1 MPQTATKRSP
11 SDQPRTQAER
21 TALAESRMVGAA
33 IDLLNSAGI
42 QGTTLVAI
50 GEIAGYS
57 RGLATHHFGSK
68 AGLFRTVLKRV
79 SSAWNEELVRK
90 LDGKTGLQAMTT
102 AIESHLAHALK
113 HPEYIRAQN
122 ILWGAALD
130 PSSEFKPNVAEFM
143 RIQRESVAAWVR
155 GGQALG
161 EIGED
166 ISAERIAEQFY
177 GGLIGINNQWL
188 VSPDFDLTAAY
199 EDFKYNMVRLVSAR
213 DTEERI

>member
-1 MPQTATKRSP
+1 MKSP
-11 SDQPRTQAER
+11 SDHPRTQAER

-57 RGLATHHFGSK
+57 RGLASHHFGSK

-90 LDGKTGLQAMTT
+90 LKGKTGLQAMTT
-102 AIESHLAHALK
+102 AIESHLAHALRY
-113 HPEYIRAQN
+113 PEYIRAQN

-143 RIQRESVAAWVR
+143 RIQRESVAAWVK
-155 GGQALG
+155 GGQTLG
-161 EIGED
+161 DIRED
-166 ISAERIAEQFY
+166 IIAERFAEQFY

-188 VSPDFDLTAAY
+188 VSPDFDLAAAY
-199 EDFKYNMVRLVSAR
+199 ENFKHNMVRLVSAR
-213 DTEERI
+213 DTEERL

>member
-1 MPQTATKRSP
+1 MKSP
-11 SDQPRTQAER
+11 SDHPRTQAER

-57 RGLATHHFGSK
+57 RGLASHHFGSK

-90 LDGKTGLQAMTT
+90 LKGKTGLQAMTT
-102 AIESHLAHALK
+102 AIESHLAHALRY
-113 HPEYIRAQN
+113 PEYIRAQN

-143 RIQRESVAAWVR
+143 RIQRESVAAWVK
-155 GGQALG
+155 GGQTLG
-161 EIGED
+161 DIRED
-166 ISAERIAEQFY
+166 IIAERFAEQFY

-188 VSPDFDLTAAY
+188 VSPDFDLAAAY
-199 EDFKYNMVRLVSAR
+199 DDFKHNMVRLVSAR
-213 DTEERI
+213 DTEERL